1 MQALISSGGGF
12 WDVSLPDPSTSW
24 GPEGCHAP
32 SPSTCG
38 SWQGLSL
45 SHQCDWRRQKKE
57 EIVMR
62 NDQERESGFPKTC
75 DSCFQSCHKARTRS
89 LCTNHSQ
96 LHLSVSFSCI
106 DPGGFESSVKSVLF
120 CQLIQPQRSCHFQ
133 HSPAHTGILNI
144 AASRVWGFEIHLDY
158 LAEAKGCPE
167 CEGTG
172 QRSHSPAQTGTGFVP
187 GVTAEVK
194 ATLAPSRTE
203 LAKPRVK

>member
-1 MQALISSGGGF
+1 MYPCQIPAHPGDRRDAMFHPHPRADLGR
-12 WDVSLPDPSTSW
+12 
-24 GPEGCHAP
+24 GCHCP
-32 SPSTCG
+32 INVIG
-38 SWQGLSL
+38 EG
-45 SHQCDWRRQKKE
+45 RKKKRF
-57 EIVMR
+57 VMR

-106 DPGGFESSVKSVLF
+106 DPGGFGSSVKSVLF

-172 QRSHSPAQTGTGFVP
+172 QRSHSPAQTDTGFVP